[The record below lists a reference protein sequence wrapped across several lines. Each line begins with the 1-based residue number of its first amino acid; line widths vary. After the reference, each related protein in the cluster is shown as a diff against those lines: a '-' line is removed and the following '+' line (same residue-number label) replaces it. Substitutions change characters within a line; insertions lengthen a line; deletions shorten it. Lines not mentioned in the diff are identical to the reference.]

1 MDCLESTCN
10 RKGWSEMV
18 VISWKIKLEKVKDWS
33 PCFNSQDSHPPF
45 NSCAAVRA
53 ILKSAN
59 LITHAHACVCACTHT
74 HTHTQSS
81 LRKNCKLLS
90 KANESL
96 YNLTLTY
103 FFHELFHPLPNLCCP
118 WKTSEAG
125 TLHLLFPQSITLSY
139 LLFTWLTSTHPS
151 VLISYFY
158 LSWEDFHDCL
168 PAPAYETELGA
179 LLMFC
184 HHHSIYHT
192 AL

>member
-1 MDCLESTCN
+1 MYATG
-10 RKGWSEMV
+10 RAWREMG
-18 VISWKIKLEKVKDWS
+18 VISWKTKLEKVKDWS

-45 NSCAAVRA
+45 NFCAAVRA

-59 LITHAHACVCACTHT
+59 LMAHAHARVRTHI

-103 FFHELFHPLPNLCCP
+103 FFHELFHLLSNLCCP

-125 TLHLLFPQSITLSY
+125 TLHLLFPQSITLSC
-139 LLFTWLTSTHPS
+139 LLFTWLTSAHPS
-151 VLISYFY
+151 VLKSYFTCHGKISMTVY
-158 LSWEDFHDCL
+158 QSLPMRLS
-168 PAPAYETELGA
+168 
-179 LLMFC
+179 
-184 HHHSIYHT
+184 
-192 AL
+192 

>member
-1 MDCLESTCN
+1 MQQEGLERNGCDIMEDKIG
-10 RKGWSEMV
+10 KGE
-18 VISWKIKLEKVKDWS
+18 
-33 PCFNSQDSHPPF
+33 
-45 NSCAAVRA
+45 R
-53 ILKSAN
+53 
-59 LITHAHACVCACTHT
+59 LITLLQFSRFPPPIQFLCCSKSNPKKRKSDNPRTCMRVRVHTHT